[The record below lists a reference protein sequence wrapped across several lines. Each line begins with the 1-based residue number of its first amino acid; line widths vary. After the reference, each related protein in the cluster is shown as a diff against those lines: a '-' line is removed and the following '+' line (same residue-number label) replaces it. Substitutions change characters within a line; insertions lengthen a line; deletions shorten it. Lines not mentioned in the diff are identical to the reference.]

1 MELRRT
7 DTFSLKALMVHLHLV
22 KHIARLLAVQVRNV
36 EILLVMQLLTHQG
49 VLRVCRYLS
58 LLDLSDIFLQVY
70 DKVFLIVLW
79 R

>member
-1 MELRRT
+1 MELRGAY
-7 DTFSLKALMVHLHLV
+7 TFPLKALVVHLHLV
-22 KHIARLLAVQVRNV
+22 KHVARLLAVQVRNV
-36 EILLVMQLLTHQG
+36 ESLLVMQLLTHQG

-58 LLDLSDIFLQVY
+58 LLHLADIFLQVY